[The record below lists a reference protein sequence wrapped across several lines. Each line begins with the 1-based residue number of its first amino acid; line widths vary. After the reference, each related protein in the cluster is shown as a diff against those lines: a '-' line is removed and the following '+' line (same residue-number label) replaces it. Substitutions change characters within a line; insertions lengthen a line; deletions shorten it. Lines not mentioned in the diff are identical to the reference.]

1 MAVAPVMGNVHV
13 HSRVGATST
22 NKGNSG
28 KVGNASSATDGNSDA
43 SSATGGTSASDLM
56 NNFMQLLVAQMQN
69 QDPTN
74 PMDNNQMTS
83 QLAQFNTAA
92 GVEQLNSTLNS
103 VGMLV
108 TSMQQMNAAEWVG
121 RSVLVEGTPVIDN
134 SDTEGANKS
143 FSFALDNDADNVEV
157 TLTDKEGNAYTAEL
171 KNQKAGT
178 NTYSLDDLSD
188 FKPSAPP
195 EGTTYDVSFSAS
207 NDSGDVPTIV
217 ALKKAKVESVSF
229 TASGALLQL
238 GVDGTATLG
247 QVYEIE

>member
-1 MAVAPVMGNVHV
+1 MAVAPIMGSANS
-13 HSRVGATST
+13 HSKVSATSA
-22 NKGNSG
+22 NSSG
-28 KVGNASSATDGNSDA
+28 KVGDA
-43 SSATGGTSASDLM
+43 SSATGGTSAEDLL
-56 NNFMQLLVAQMQN
+56 NNFMTLLVAQMQN

-92 GVEQLNSTLNS
+92 GVAQLNSTLNN
-103 VGMLV
+103 VGTLI

-121 RSVLVEGTPVIDN
+121 RTVLVEGKTVVDTSDN
-134 SDTEGANKS
+134 EGANKDFS
-143 FSFALDNDADNVEV
+143 FSLDSDADNVEV
-157 TLTDKEGNAYTAEL
+157 TLTDKEGNAYQAEL
-171 KNQKAGT
+171 KNVKAGIHS
-178 NTYSLDDLSD
+178 YSLDDLSD
-188 FKPSAPP
+188 FQPSAPP
-195 EGTTYDVSFSAS
+195 EGTTYDVSFSATNS
-207 NDSGDVPTIV
+207 SGDAPNIV